1 MIRRPPTR
9 LELKMDDIS
18 EYENAK
24 ALARKNA
31 FSEMTSTS
39 TPGGAE
45 ESSSKVMTAAERRKA
60 VQERIGFDPQPKNPS

>member
-31 FSEMTSTS
+31 FSEMTTTS
-39 TPGGAE
+39 TPGGE
-45 ESSSKVMTAAERRKA
+45 DSGSKVMTAEERRKA
-60 VQERIGFDPQPKNPS
+60 VQARIGFDPQPKNPS